1 MHEGKIICVIGMGG
15 DRDKSKRQLV
25 GKITTDLSDVVI
37 FTEDNNRSENVEDI
51 ISDIIINIDKDNYY
65 IEYDRLNAI
74 KKALELSN
82 LDDIICVLGRG
93 CEEYLEKNNVLYPFN
108 DKNEILK
115 LIYKLY

>member
-1 MHEGKIICVIGMGG
+1 MQTLKNILK
-15 DRDKSKRQLV
+15 KSWV
-25 GKITTDLSDVVI
+25 
-37 FTEDNNRSENVEDI
+37 I
-51 ISDIIINIDKDNYY
+51 ISLLFLLDFLKKETNIDKDNYY

-108 DKNEILK
+108 DKNEILNFTS
-115 LIYKLY
+115 